1 MKPFTEIYTIVAV
14 SDKESWDICNLKS
27 AVLAVDFKK
36 FLLKVIANEENKEKY
51 KEIFEDY
58 CVSPYG
64 DGSIADFFC
73 VVESESNDS
82 FYTCVHCG
90 KVALFNLDGA
100 RLCEDCYSTE
110 QCL

>member
-1 MKPFTEIYTIVAV
+1 MKPFTTIYTIVAV
-14 SDKESWDICNLKS
+14 SDEESWDICNLES
-27 AVLAVDFKK
+27 VDMAVDIKE

-73 VVESESNDS
+73 MEERKSNDS
-82 FYTCVHCG
+82 FYTCVYCG
-90 KVALFNLDGA
+90 KVAFFNLDGA

-110 QCL
+110 Q